1 MLKLLANLS
10 LSALDKVVLDYIKE
24 NPGKR
29 LYQIDAMTI
38 NSHHQ
43 WGSKY
48 VVQRLEDQG
57 RIAVIRTQ
65 HGKKIAPR
73 YFATV

>member
-1 MLKLLANLS
+1 MLKFLANLS
-10 LSALDKVVLDYIKE
+10 LNALDQIVLDYIKA

-29 LYQIDAMTI
+29 LYQIDAETI
-38 NSHHQ
+38 KSHHQ

-48 VVQRLEDQG
+48 VVQRLEEQG
-57 RIAVIRTQ
+57 RIAVIRSQ
-65 HGKKIAPR
+65 QGKKIAPR

>member
-10 LSALDKVVLDYIKE
+10 LNALDKVVLDYIKA

-29 LYQIDAMTI
+29 LYEIDKDTI
-38 NSHHQ
+38 KSHHQ

-48 VVQRLEDQG
+48 VVQRLEQQG
-57 RIAVIRTQ
+57 KITVIR
-65 HGKKIAPR
+65 HKWGKKIAPR
-73 YFATV
+73 YFAFT